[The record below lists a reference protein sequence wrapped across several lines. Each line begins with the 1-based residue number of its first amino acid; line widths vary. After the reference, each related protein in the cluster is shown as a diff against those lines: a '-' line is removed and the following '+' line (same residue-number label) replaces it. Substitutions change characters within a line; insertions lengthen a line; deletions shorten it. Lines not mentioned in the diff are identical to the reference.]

1 MNQLK
6 VLAIMGKAGSGKDT
20 IAKELIKC
28 FPDKFERVVSATTRP
43 PREGEVNGVDYHFLT
58 PEAFLA
64 ELDNNRMLEAT
75 CFNDWAYGTP
85 ITSLDDKKIN
95 VLVLNPEGVNILS
108 WDKRIDLKVAYII
121 ASDKERLIRQL
132 SREENPNV
140 DEIIRRFGTDRSD
153 FFEAENNPDFPTAT
167 KFKNNTRWEFS
178 DTIHQIV
185 FDLCGQNWTIQL

>member
-28 FPDKFERVVSATTRP
+28 FPDKFERVISATTRP

-64 ELDNNRMLEAT
+64 ELDNNRMIEAT

-85 ITSLDDKKIN
+85 ITSLDENKIN

-108 WDKRIDLKVAYII
+108 WDKRIDLKVAYIV

-140 DEIIRRFGTDRSD
+140 DEIIRRFGTDRAD
-153 FFEAENNPDFPTAT
+153 FLEAESNPDFPTAT
-167 KFKNNTRWEFS
+167 KFNNNTRWEFS
-178 DTIHQIV
+178 NTIHQIAYE
-185 FDLCGQNWTIQL
+185 LCGQNWTI

>member
-1 MNQLK
+1 MNQFK

-20 IAKELIKC
+20 IAKELIKN

-43 PREGEVNGVDYHFLT
+43 PREGEENGVDYHFLT

-185 FDLCGQNWTIQL
+185 FDLCGQNWII

>member
-185 FDLCGQNWTIQL
+185 FDLCGQNWTI

>member
-1 MNQLK
+1 MSQFK

-43 PREGEVNGVDYHFLT
+43 PREGEENGVDYHFLT

-75 CFNDWAYGTP
+75 CFNEWAYGTP
-85 ITSLDDKKIN
+85 ITSLNDKKIN

-178 DTIHQIV
+178 NTIRQIV
-185 FDLCGQNWTIQL
+185 FDLCGQNWTI